1 MKENSK
7 MTEQIESPAYSFK
20 VRRIAQTILEMND
33 ERFSTDFEKNKKLVR
48 EYLPT
53 VAKQMRNRIAGYIVR
68 LKKVEEK

>member
-1 MKENSK
+1 MKENNK
-7 MTEQIESPAYSFK
+7 MTEQIESPVYSLN

-33 ERFSTDFEKNKKLVR
+33 ERFSTDFEKNKKLVK

-68 LKKVEEK
+68 LKKVEKK